1 VDKDAGNEVALER
14 AFAAIAKQQIGA
26 LLVASDPFLLDHR
39 NQIGNLFDLE
49 RKRWRGAPPLPTR
62 AIAGRGE
69 GARLK
74 RAQERVRGADLVVP

>member
-49 RKRWRGAPPLPTR
+49 RK
-62 AIAGRGE
+62 
-69 GARLK
+69 
-74 RAQERVRGADLVVP
+74 

>member
-1 VDKDAGNEVALER
+1 
-14 AFAAIAKQQIGA
+14 
-26 LLVASDPFLLDHR
+26 LLDHR

-49 RKRWRGAPPLPTR
+49 RKRWRGAPPLPSR